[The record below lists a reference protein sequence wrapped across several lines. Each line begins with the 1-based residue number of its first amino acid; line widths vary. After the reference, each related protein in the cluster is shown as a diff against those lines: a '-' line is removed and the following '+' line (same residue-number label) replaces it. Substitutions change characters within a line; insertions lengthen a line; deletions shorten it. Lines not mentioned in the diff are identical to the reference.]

1 MALLN
6 TVIIT
11 MMFQTA
17 IGGTAEYR
25 GHADVSDSDR
35 GGLPDHG
42 RVLQCVQHGG
52 RHPFPLFL

>member
-1 MALLN
+1 MN
-6 TVIIT
+6 TVMMT
-11 MMFQTA
+11 MMLQTA
-17 IGGTAEYR
+17 KGDTDEYR
-25 GHADVSDSDR
+25 GHDDVSDSDR